1 MWRRR
6 SRCWLQTYIQP
17 AILSRF
23 VIVVSEILSHSFL
36 PLPHSP
42 LLSLP
47 PPPLPPLSLSLSLF
61 SLYFFQSSVDI
72 VRAFQ
77 FHQGLITG
85 KNLKWP
91 VADVSLGFFQA
102 AMIRFNLGTYFPCRD
117 SRVASEQMLAEQI
130 QISVIC
136 HSLLLFSISLSISFS
151 FFLSFFLSFSCW
163 LFKHGWLGSGTQ
175 SYRCVLL

>member
-1 MWRRR
+1 MGPTTPRTR
-6 SRCWLQTYIQP
+6 
-17 AILSRF
+17 
-23 VIVVSEILSHSFL
+23 VSARTRG
-36 PLPHSP
+36 SP
-42 LLSLP
+42 SVF
-47 PPPLPPLSLSLSLF
+47 LSLSLSLSRSLF

-151 FFLSFFLSFSCW
+151 FFLSFPLSVFL
-163 LFKHGWLGSGTQ
+163 L
-175 SYRCVLL
+175 